1 MIKDLL
7 SPDDITSFMDSPFVS
22 AYWPLLLG
30 GPVVFLFMIKGYNW
44 VAVPLG
50 ALVLLGQAWISGMLA

>member
-1 MIKDLL
+1 MELL
-7 SPDDITSFMDSPFVS
+7 SPEGIESALSHPFVAS
-22 AYWPLLLG
+22 YWPLLLG

-50 ALVLLGQAWISGMLA
+50 ALLLAYQAWHTGLIH